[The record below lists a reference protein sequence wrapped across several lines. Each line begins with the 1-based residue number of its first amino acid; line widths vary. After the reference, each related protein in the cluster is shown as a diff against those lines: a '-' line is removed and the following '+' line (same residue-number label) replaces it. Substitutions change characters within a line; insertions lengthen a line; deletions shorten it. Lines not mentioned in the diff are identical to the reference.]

1 MSTIAK
7 SSAEN
12 VVDRDREIQVRRV
25 AAASLVGTTIEWYD
39 FLVYATMAGVIFNR
53 YFFAERSIFVN
64 TLLAYGTFAAG
75 FFMRPLGGLLFGH
88 FGDRI
93 GRKPLL
99 VLALVIM
106 GIATFLIG
114 LLPTYQQIG
123 VWAPV
128 LLVTLRLVQGTALG
142 GEWGGAVLMAYEFAR
157 PQERA
162 YYACFPQI
170 GLAVGLCC
178 STGVVSF
185 LSFVLS
191 ERDFDAW
198 GWRVAFMLSIAL
210 LAVGLFIRLRVLE
223 TPEFAQT
230 QARHEV
236 VRLPMWDVLRG
247 YPGNVLLGGGAR
259 LIEGIVFTIYAIF
272 PLTYLANVS
281 RIPRSA
287 VLTAITLAAF
297 VLIFTI
303 PLASRVADRTSRR
316 KLFVIFSLLNGFAA
330 FPALWLMQY
339 SGSTLIVSA
348 CIVVAL
354 GVLWAPVYGPQA
366 AIFCDLFDTPVRY
379 SGVSLVYGLG
389 TILSVPLT
397 ALVVTTILRAWDNRP
412 WLLGSFMCAAG
423 MISAMC
429 AAAMKRVP

>member
-1 MSTIAK
+1 
-7 SSAEN
+7 
-12 VVDRDREIQVRRV
+12 
-25 AAASLVGTTIEWYD
+25 
-39 FLVYATMAGVIFNR
+39 
-53 YFFAERSIFVN
+53 
-64 TLLAYGTFAAG
+64 
-75 FFMRPLGGLLFGH
+75 
-88 FGDRI
+88 
-93 GRKPLL
+93 
-99 VLALVIM
+99 
-106 GIATFLIG
+106 
-114 LLPTYQQIG
+114 
-123 VWAPV
+123 
-128 LLVTLRLVQGTALG
+128 
-142 GEWGGAVLMAYEFAR
+142 
-157 PQERA
+157 
-162 YYACFPQI
+162 
-170 GLAVGLCC
+170 
-178 STGVVSF
+178 VVSF

-230 QARHEV
+230 QARREV

-259 LIEGIVFTIYAIF
+259 LIEGMVFTIYAIF
-272 PLTYLANVS
+272 PLTNLANVS
-281 RIPRSA
+281 MIPRSA

-316 KLFVIFSLLNGFAA
+316 KLFVIFSLLNGFTA

-339 SGSTLIVSA
+339 SDSTLIVSA

-397 ALVVTTILRAWDNRP
+397 ALVVTSILGAWDNRP

>member
-1 MSTIAK
+1 MSTMAK
-7 SSAEN
+7 SPAEAAAAKE
-12 VVDRDREIQVRRV
+12 REIQVRRV

-39 FLVYATMAGVIFNR
+39 FLIYATMAGVIFNR
-53 YFFAERSIFVN
+53 YFFPEGRPFVN

-75 FFMRPLGGLLFGH
+75 FLMRPLGGLLFGH

-99 VLALVIM
+99 VLALMIM

-114 LLPTYQQIG
+114 LLPTYQQVG

-128 LLVTLRLVQGTALG
+128 LLLILRLVQGAALG

-157 PQERA
+157 PQERT

-170 GLAVGLCC
+170 GLALGLCL

-191 ERDFDAW
+191 ERDFDSW

-223 TPEFAQT
+223 TPEFART

-236 VRLPMWDVLRG
+236 VRIPVWHVLRV
-247 YPGNVLLGGGAR
+247 YPGSVVLGGCTR
-259 LIEGIVFTIYAIF
+259 LIEGMVFTIYAIL
-272 PLTYLANVS
+272 PLTYLAKVAEIS
-281 RIPRSA
+281 RTT
-287 VLTAITLAAF
+287 VLAAITLAGMT
-297 VLIFTI
+297 LIFTI
-303 PLASRVADRTSRR
+303 PFASRVADRTSRR
-316 KLFVIFSLLNGFAA
+316 KLFVAFSLINGFAA
-330 FPALWLMQY
+330 FPALWLMQH
-339 SGSTLIVSA
+339 SGSALIAAA
-348 CIVVAL
+348 CIVIVL

-366 AIFCDLFDTPVRY
+366 AMYCDLFDTPVRY
-379 SGVSLVYGLG
+379 TGVSLIYALG
-389 TILSVPLT
+389 AILSVPLT
-397 ALVVTTILRAWDNRP
+397 PLVVGSMLQAGDHRP
-412 WLLGSFMCAAG
+412 WLLGSYVCAAG
-423 MISAMC
+423 VISAIC

>member
-1 MSTIAK
+1 MSTMVKPA
-7 SSAEN
+7 AEHS
-12 VVDRDREIQVRRV
+12 DTHERQIQVRRV

-162 YYACFPQI
+162 Y
-170 GLAVGLCC
+170 
-178 STGVVSF
+178 
-185 LSFVLS
+185 
-191 ERDFDAW
+191 
-198 GWRVAFMLSIAL
+198 
-210 LAVGLFIRLRVLE
+210 
-223 TPEFAQT
+223 
-230 QARHEV
+230 
-236 VRLPMWDVLRG
+236 
-247 YPGNVLLGGGAR
+247 
-259 LIEGIVFTIYAIF
+259 
-272 PLTYLANVS
+272 
-281 RIPRSA
+281 
-287 VLTAITLAAF
+287 
-297 VLIFTI
+297 
-303 PLASRVADRTSRR
+303 
-316 KLFVIFSLLNGFAA
+316 
-330 FPALWLMQY
+330 
-339 SGSTLIVSA
+339 
-348 CIVVAL
+348 
-354 GVLWAPVYGPQA
+354 
-366 AIFCDLFDTPVRY
+366 
-379 SGVSLVYGLG
+379 
-389 TILSVPLT
+389 
-397 ALVVTTILRAWDNRP
+397 
-412 WLLGSFMCAAG
+412 
-423 MISAMC
+423 
-429 AAAMKRVP
+429 